1 MFMLENTLVL
11 MKFFMINEK
20 EGKHSGKKKAE
31 ILSFQMAETK
41 HSSVVKIK
49 IIQRI
54 GKVGETMEWRNVG
67 VLDNTEWTGWELSVR
82 HELKWARLNGSVFFS
97 SHIQS

>member
-1 MFMLENTLVL
+1 MCDRVIMFMLENTLVL

-49 IIQRI
+49 II
-54 GKVGETMEWRNVG
+54 
-67 VLDNTEWTGWELSVR
+67 
-82 HELKWARLNGSVFFS
+82 
-97 SHIQS
+97 